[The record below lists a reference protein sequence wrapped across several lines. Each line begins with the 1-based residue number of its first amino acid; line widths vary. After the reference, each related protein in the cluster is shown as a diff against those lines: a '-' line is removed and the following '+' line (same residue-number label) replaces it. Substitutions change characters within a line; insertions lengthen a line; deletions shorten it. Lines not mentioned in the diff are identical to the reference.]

1 MAHSCLLSSVSMSSV
16 SSSSVFVPITDKS
29 LHQMKI
35 RTFYL
40 NSRTDAG
47 RRNEI
52 EWRLEQAGLEARRF
66 AVPAWEDVE
75 RVMKRRQEA
84 RRLLNGLAQD
94 APATIDYARA
104 LGMRPETQTA
114 RRKTQDA
121 RATSDNARALGMS
134 RFG

>member
-1 MAHSCLLSSVSMSSV
+1 MSSV

-29 LHQMKI
+29 LHQMKM

-94 APATIDYARA
+94 APATVAA
-104 LGMRPETQTA
+104 AEEG
-114 RRKTQDA
+114 
-121 RATSDNARALGMS
+121 SDNGEHWRGAAPWRHGGIS
-134 RFG
+134 RNRRRRYPRCI

>member
-1 MAHSCLLSSVSMSSV
+1 MSSV

-29 LHQMKI
+29 LHQMKM

-40 NSRTDAG
+40 NSRLDAG

-52 EWRLEQAGLEARRF
+52 EWRLEQAGLEAQRF

-75 RVMKRRQEA
+75 RVMKGRQEA

-104 LGMRPETQTA
+104 LGMRPETQDCKTQDA

-134 RFG
+134 RCE